1 MEEVSA
7 RMPLERRFA
16 QNANSENFPQTWNL
30 SSVSFRG
37 KGRVVLDQV
46 RPNYNDIVLDNSAKQ
61 QLKPGRVPKKP
72 KNC

>member
-16 QNANSENFPQTWNL
+16 QNANSENFLHEL